1 MAEELWRAQIK
12 DGVRKYLR
20 FSVHAGIQRKY
31 VSRADRRPAP
41 DIEGGVE
48 MYINDYGKN
57 RMDMEAAWEYMKGQN
72 NSGMPSS
79 QFSGYVY
86 GKEGEAASREGHT
99 GNGGKTADEALAEE
113 EEWREKLRKWDEEM
127 ERIREQNRRERE
139 LLQEARIRKKRIKK
153 KLEEKLALKKY
164 LARQD
169 EIMQMN
175 EKISLERAVGED
187 VYIEKVPLS
196 KSLSVAE
203 IMAICSEF

>member
-1 MAEELWRAQIK
+1 
-12 DGVRKYLR
+12 
-20 FSVHAGIQRKY
+20 
-31 VSRADRRPAP
+31 
-41 DIEGGVE
+41 

-57 RMDMEAAWEYMKGQN
+57 KMYMEAAQEYLNGKN
-72 NSGMPSS
+72 NGCVQDSA
-79 QFSGYVY
+79 FSGYVNE
-86 GKEGEAASREGHT
+86 KESKDVSRGRHT
-99 GNGGKTADEALAEE
+99 GNGGETAKEALTEE
-113 EEWREKLRKWDEEM
+113 EEWKEKLQKWDEEM

-187 VYIEKVPLS
+187 VYIEKAPLS
-196 KSLSVAE
+196 KSLSIAE